1 MYSINWRTNDKTSY
15 VVDDME
21 NIESFLSEHFGNPN
35 WHLVIQFVAGLIGD
49 KISELKEERN
59 VSKR

>member
-1 MYSINWRTNDKTSY
+1 